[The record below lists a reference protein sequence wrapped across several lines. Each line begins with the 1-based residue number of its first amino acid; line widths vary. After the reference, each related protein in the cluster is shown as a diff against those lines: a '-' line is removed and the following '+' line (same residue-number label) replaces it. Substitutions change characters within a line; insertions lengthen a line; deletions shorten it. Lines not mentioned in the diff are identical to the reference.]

1 MNGRR
6 SIVLF
11 IACLSRLSSPL
22 RLARRSSGL
31 RSSAGLSD
39 VVEAIDLGLRSY
51 GEAFNISV
59 ISRQCTALCVLIL
72 SILPLSEY
80 MWVTGSPELGGVT
93 GHKTSHGSAKE
104 ISSVRACEV
113 SLDRLSD
120 GSAGEAKLVAARGMR
135 STMSS
140 R

>member
-1 MNGRR
+1 MGAQGLRFDYLNGY
-6 SIVLF
+6 
-11 IACLSRLSSPL
+11 

-80 MWVTGSPELGGVT
+80 MWVTGSLE
-93 GHKTSHGSAKE
+93 
-104 ISSVRACEV
+104 R
-113 SLDRLSD
+113 
-120 GSAGEAKLVAARGMR
+120 
-135 STMSS
+135 
-140 R
+140 

>member
-1 MNGRR
+1 MPRCWPERSLRSLVACCWSPMNGRR

-11 IACLSRLSSPL
+11 IACLSRLSSRL
-22 RLARRSSGL
+22 HLARRSSGL

-80 MWVTGSPELGGVT
+80 MWVTGSCQGEGT
-93 GHKTSHGSAKE
+93 N
-104 ISSVRACEV
+104 RANACCAAV
-113 SLDRLSD
+113 HAR
-120 GSAGEAKLVAARGMR
+120 GAARG
-135 STMSS
+135 
-140 R
+140 